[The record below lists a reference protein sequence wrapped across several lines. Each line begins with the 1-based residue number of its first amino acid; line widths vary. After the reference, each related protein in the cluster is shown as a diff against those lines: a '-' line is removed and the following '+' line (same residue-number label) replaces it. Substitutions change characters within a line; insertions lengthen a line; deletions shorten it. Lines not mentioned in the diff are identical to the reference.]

1 MATEYTATPTGMPG
15 DLPQDERR
23 DVERRNVIR
32 RLDEARAAVSE
43 KTREAA
49 RYANQHVHANPW
61 SSVGVGFAV
70 GLLAGIAVGLSLH
83 R

>member
-15 DLPQDERR
+15 DLQQDERTL
-23 DVERRNVIR
+23 ERRNVIR
-32 RLDEARAAVSE
+32 RLDEARNAVSE

-70 GLLAGIAVGLSLH
+70 GLLAGLAIGISLH

>member
-15 DLPQDERR
+15 DLQQDERSL
-23 DVERRNVIR
+23 ERRNVIR
-32 RLDEARAAVSE
+32 RLDEARNAVSE

-49 RYANQHVHANPW
+49 RYANQTVHANPW
-61 SSVGVGFAV
+61 SSVGVGFATGLLV
-70 GLLAGIAVGLSLH
+70 GLAIGLSLH